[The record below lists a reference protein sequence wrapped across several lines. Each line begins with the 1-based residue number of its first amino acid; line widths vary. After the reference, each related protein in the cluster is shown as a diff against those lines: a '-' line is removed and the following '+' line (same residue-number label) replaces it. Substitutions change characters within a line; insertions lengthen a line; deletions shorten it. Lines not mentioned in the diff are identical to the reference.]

1 MNRYKCKLTG
11 NRRDVETTSPKALI
25 TNIEPNDELDRD
37 HCWIELSLVKSIQPR
52 GDQKPIWIEFDAD
65 IKQYKK
71 RGLEDSYTLTNIKNI
86 VIL

>member
-1 MNRYKCKLTG
+1 MKYKARLTG

-25 TNIEPNDELDRD
+25 TNIEPNDDLDRD
-37 HCWIELSLVKSIQPR
+37 HCWIDLVFVESIIPK
-52 GDQKPIWIEFDAD
+52 GHQKGIWIEFDAD

-71 RGLEDSYTLTNIKNI
+71 RGLEDSYTLTNITNI

>member
-1 MNRYKCKLTG
+1 MRYKARLNG

-52 GDQKPIWIEFDAD
+52 GDQKGIWIEFDAD

-71 RGLEDSYTLTNIKNI
+71 RGLEDSYTLTNITNI
-86 VIL
+86 KIL